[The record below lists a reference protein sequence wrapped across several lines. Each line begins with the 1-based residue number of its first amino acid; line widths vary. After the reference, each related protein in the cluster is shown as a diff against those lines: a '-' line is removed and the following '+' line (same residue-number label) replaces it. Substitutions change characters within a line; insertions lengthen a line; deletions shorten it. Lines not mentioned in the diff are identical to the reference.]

1 MPQTGYHRRETA
13 REEET
18 SESSSSPTTPL
29 LKTLR
34 LAWCWKADKCDQ
46 EAQDREQT
54 LIVKDIVRQKLFD
67 YTKLI
72 CPEDLK
78 YRDSSRS
85 LCQQIMGWANIAN
98 EHKQECWSVAKQIVF
113 KEISTLR
120 GTKTNMIKKEFLC
133 KMC

>member
-18 SESSSSPTTPL
+18 SESSSSPTTPPF
-29 LKTLR
+29 KTLR
-34 LAWCWKADKCDQ
+34 LACWKADKCDQ

-54 LIVKDIVRQKLFD
+54 LVVKDIVRQKLFD
-67 YTKLI
+67 YIKFI
-72 CPEDLK
+72 RPEDLK

-98 EHKQECWSVAKQIVF
+98 EHKQEYWSVAKKIVF
-113 KEISTLR
+113 KEINTLR